1 MTIGWELRY
10 VSANITRYNIKL
22 CFYIE
27 TDCKII
33 DSGRSVGL
41 EWPIANVEADDIPD
55 YMSWN
60 SFWLPIVLK
69 NRMQGI

>member
-10 VSANITRYNIKL
+10 VSANITRYNNKL

-27 TDCKII
+27 TDYRII

-41 EWPIANVEADDIPD
+41 EWPIANVKTVDIPD
-55 YMSWN
+55 YMS
-60 SFWLPIVLK
+60 
-69 NRMQGI
+69 